1 MKTNLLPALFIL
13 AGSLACSLTGSPAP
27 SATAEPPTLGPAT
40 ATTAPSPTAVVP
52 EEAILITEPGPGSRV
67 LSPIHIA
74 GMANTTFEQ
83 HLGVR
88 LLLDDGSELARSSTI
103 IQSEMGTRG
112 PFALDLPFTL
122 GAERPGFIQVFSDS
136 PRDGGITHLASVGLL
151 LAMSGPPDLRPG
163 VVHPEDI
170 QILQPAPGEAVRGGL
185 LHVEGF
191 GRAGFE
197 QTLVIDILDVDGNIV
212 ATAPVTVESP
222 DMGVPGPFRVDIYYT
237 VTVEGPGRILV
248 RDVSPAFGGD
258 MHVASVEVTIGP

>member
-1 MKTNLLPALFIL
+1 MKTTLLPALLVL
-13 AGSLACSLTGSPAP
+13 AGSLACNLIGSPPP
-27 SATAEPPTLGPAT
+27 SATPESAT
-40 ATTAPSPTAVVP
+40 ATTAPTDTPPSPTVDGP
-52 EEAILITEPGPGSRV
+52 GEAILITEPGPGSRV

-88 LLLDDGSELARSSTI
+88 LLLEDGSELARSSTI

-122 GAERPGFIQVFSDS
+122 SSERSGFIQVFSDS
-136 PRDGGITHLASVGLL
+136 PRDGGITHLASVGVL
-151 LAMSGPPDLRPG
+151 LATSGPPDLRTAE
-163 VVHPEDI
+163 VHFEDI
-170 QILQPAPGEAVRGGL
+170 QILLPAPGATLRGGL
-185 LHVEGF
+185 IHVEGF

-197 QTLVIDILDVDGNIV
+197 QTLVIDILDVDGNV
-212 ATAPVTVESP
+212 VGSTPVTIESP
-222 DMGVPGPFRVDIYYT
+222 EMGVAGPFRADISYS

-258 MHVASVEVTIGP
+258 THVASVEVTIGP

>member
-1 MKTNLLPALFIL
+1 
-13 AGSLACSLTGSPAP
+13 
-27 SATAEPPTLGPAT
+27 
-40 ATTAPSPTAVVP
+40 
-52 EEAILITEPGPGSRV
+52 
-67 LSPIHIA
+67 
-74 GMANTTFEQ
+74 MASTTFEQ

-103 IQSEMGTRG
+103 IQSEMGTSG

-122 GAERPGFIQVFSDS
+122 GAERPGFLQVFSDS
-136 PRDGGITHLASVGLL
+136 PRDGAITHLASVGLL
-151 LAMSGPPDLRPG
+151 LATSGLADLRPG

-170 QILQPAPGEAVRGGL
+170 QILQPAPGESVRGGL

-197 QTLVIDILDVDGNIV
+197 QTFVIEILDVDGNIV
-212 ATAPVTVESP
+212 ASAPVTVESP
-222 DMGVPGPFRVDIYYT
+222 DMGVPGPFRADIYYT